1 MELLKNLLIGYVI
14 NLVFMWWGMNR
25 KIPIT
30 DLYLENFA
38 GSSDVWIKVLIIKSN
53 DIVFT
58 IPSKNPKTFISF
70 K

>member
-1 MELLKNLLIGYVI
+1 
-14 NLVFMWWGMNR
+14 MWWGMNR

-58 IPSKNPKTFISF
+58 IPSKNPKNIYFF
-70 K
+70 QMNKN